1 MELFFFSNGW
11 RVLRVR
17 GGAPFIPHQGEYEP
31 WHQLQEGEAVV
42 LSFDA
47 KMEHKK
53 LTCGTGWPRGEV
65 GRPHM
70 SASDAPSWRES

>member
-11 RVLRVR
+11 CVLRVR

-53 LTCGTGWPRGEV
+53 LTCGTGWPLV
-65 GRPHM
+65 GRP
-70 SASDAPSWRES
+70 AWDFL